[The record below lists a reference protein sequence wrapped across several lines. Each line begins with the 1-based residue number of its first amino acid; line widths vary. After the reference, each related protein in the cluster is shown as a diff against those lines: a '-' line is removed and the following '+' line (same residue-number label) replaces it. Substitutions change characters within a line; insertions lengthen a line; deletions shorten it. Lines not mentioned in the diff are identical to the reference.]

1 MAVVKDSVAR
11 ILLCGCFIH
20 ATLTPSTAKGLGDSD
35 DPDGVERIKLMEI
48 DSTPSEK
55 TCMVY
60 FEAVEVSENYFG
72 TDAIKIN
79 RYLGRRIV
87 KDYTK
92 IRIDYASTAPGG
104 SGEVNRASHSLYHS
118 PKEHWCASG
127 FVGHSIV
134 SEMKEGEPSH
144 VNMPFLSPWPTL
156 LLGEYAVLARTKRD
170 VFGRFINNFTPIDY
184 GSDAGPATS
193 TKFLVHKEPHNHVNE
208 LVFDQEDQSKLL
220 RITSY
225 RTKTNPPK
233 SMNTAELSAAKS
245 KDWLP
250 IRDCKVSWIDIP
262 DFGRQP
268 HTIFTRSQATYS
280 DHPEEKT
287 DIEIRF
293 FAYEFDEAKIPI
305 QLLDK
310 SRFNTASIIQDF
322 KVGDIELL
330 LEKDK
335 KSAPKK

>member
-35 DPDGVERIKLMEI
+35 DPDGMERIKLMEI

-127 FVGHSIV
+127 FVDHSIV
-134 SEMKEGEPSH
+134 LEMKEGEPSH
-144 VNMPFLSPWPTL
+144 VNMPFLSPWPTM

-184 GSDAGPATS
+184 GADAGRATS

-233 SMNTAELSAAKS
+233 SMNTAELSVAKS
-245 KDWLP
+245 KEWLP
-250 IRDCKVSWIDIP
+250 IRDCKISWIDIP

-280 DHPEEKT
+280 DQPEEKT

-310 SRFNTASIIQDF
+310 SRFNTASISQDF
-322 KVGDIELL
+322 KVGDIEML

-335 KSAPKK
+335 KSAAKK